1 MTGKISVAARAR
13 HVVRRS
19 PQEWRDLMDAYARC
33 GQTRKQFCAQEQL
46 ALSTFDWWRRRLREE
61 IGTAMP
67 GRRHAARGLK
77 AAPLFV
83 ELAPARKPESL
94 PPRAWEME
102 LELGVGVVLRLRRGV
117 VSC

>member
-1 MTGKISVAARAR
+1 MTATISVPTRAR

-61 IGTAMP
+61 TGTAVSE
-67 GRRHAARGLK
+67 RQRGLK
-77 AAPLFV
+77 GAPLFV
-83 ELAPARKPESL
+83 ELGPARKPESR
-94 PPRAWEME
+94 PPRAWEVE
-102 LELGVGVVLRLRRGV
+102 LDLGAGVVLRLRRGV